1 VRHPVIGLLIRL
13 LLGALLA
20 ALLVAA
26 CGGGTAS
33 PSPGGFQEVFEG
45 LARRGATVTRIV
57 SGDPG
62 CTDPTL
68 VANAVRFSLELD
80 DGVVREIHLF
90 GFRNAATRA
99 AAQAGLTA
107 CSREFAAKGRAGEST
122 GTVQAGPFE
131 AFGRPWSERVE
142 TLLRD
147 ALRETI
153 EGT

>member
-1 VRHPVIGLLIRL
+1 VRRPLSAL
-13 LLGALLA
+13 LLA

-26 CGGGTAS
+26 CTGGTAS

-90 GFRNAATRA
+90 GFRNAAVLS
-99 AAQAGLTA
+99 AAQAGLTG
-107 CSREFAAKGRAGEST
+107 CMREFAAKGGPGEST

-131 AFGRPWSERVE
+131 AFGRPWSERVKA
-142 TLLRD
+142 LLAD
-147 ALRETI
+147 ALREAI